1 MGRRTVGLTLALA
14 VGVTLLAA
22 PEASGTEAWAGA
34 VSRATSTPT
43 SLTLRADDKKL
54 SPGDRVTF
62 KARLLDQGTGSS
74 VAGEQVM
81 LQWQRSGSSGWQE
94 GTTKTTG
101 QGGRVQWRNL
111 STTYSSYFRVVYLGS
126 ASWESSVSPSRL
138 VVVNPAVAAALKRTW
153 VRPDGT
159 VKLTGRVSP
168 AFGGERVN
176 VQRSVDGRWR
186 TVAQVQQGGQ
196 GKFAF
201 RIGGM
206 NAYGPQ
212 RYRVSLE
219 ARDAH
224 LAAASDVMQL
234 TTVRLVTYRIET
246 RGKVAGALDTFKQ
259 RTAEIFADP
268 RGWSRSYV
276 HFKRVKSG
284 GGFSLFLSQ
293 AKFVPSFGSVCARYW
308 SCRVGRNVIINENR
322 WRHGTHYFKRSGG
335 TMSEYR
341 AMVVNHETGHW
352 FGLGHAT
359 CGGRGQ
365 AAPVMMQQSKGLN
378 GCKPNAWPLP
388 GEIARVR

>member
-1 MGRRTVGLTLALA
+1 M
-14 VGVTLLAA
+14 VGVAAKAA
-22 PEASGTEAWAGA
+22 PA
-34 VSRATSTPT
+34 PT

-54 SPGDRVTF
+54 NPGERVTF
-62 KARLLDQGTGSS
+62 EARLSDEGTDSAVS
-74 VAGEQVM
+74 GEQVM

-101 QGGRVQWRNL
+101 QGGRARWRNL
-111 STTYSSYFRVVYLGS
+111 STSYSSVFRVVYLGS
-126 ASWESSVSPSRL
+126 ASWQSSVSPSRL
-138 VVVNPAVAAALKRTW
+138 VVVKPAVKAALQRTW

-159 VKLTGRVSP
+159 VQLTGQVSP
-168 AFGGERVN
+168 GFGGEWVTL
-176 VQRSVDGRWR
+176 QRSVDGRWR
-186 TVAQVQQGGQ
+186 TVERQKQGGQ

-212 RYRVSLE
+212 NYRIALE
-219 ARDAH
+219 ARDVH
-224 LAAASDVMQL
+224 LAATSGVKQL

-246 RGKVAGALDTFKQ
+246 RGKVGGALDAFKQ

-284 GGFSLFLSQ
+284 GGFTLFLSQ

-308 SCRVGRNVIINENR
+308 SCRVGRNVIINEDR
-322 WRHGTHYFKRSGG
+322 WRHGTPYFKRSGG
-335 TMSEYR
+335 TMAEYR

-359 CGGRGQ
+359 CGGKGQ
-365 AAPVMMQQSKGLN
+365 AAPVMMQQSKGLY
-378 GCKPNAWPLP
+378 GCEPNPWPLP